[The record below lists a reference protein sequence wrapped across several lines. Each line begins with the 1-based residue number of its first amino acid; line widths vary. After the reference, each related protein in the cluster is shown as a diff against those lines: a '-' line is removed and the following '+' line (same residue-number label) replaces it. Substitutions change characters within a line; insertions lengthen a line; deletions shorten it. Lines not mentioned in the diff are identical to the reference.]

1 LIRNQLRAA
10 LPIWSK
16 PHLFTSDD
24 EGHRDPLRT
33 ETTLD
38 TVADGLFR
46 SDKSDGPGITSITD
60 NLAYLAFHGWASTFS
75 QRWGGTAHRAAYRRL
90 LWILSWINF
99 KGGITTRG
107 SGKWLVYGVRA
118 LRRLPTSGRR
128 MPPIPYWST
137 SPEPIVVLDTHARYD
152 GLWRSLP
159 EDIRAA
165 TLAGWAQGLRTKDLA
180 RWSRGDDSGLLAH
193 PWLVTGFSL
202 KRIRPLRALARFLW
216 QVRLPHSGVGHG
228 LSTASLGD
236 VLEVLAASEQQPDV
250 DTWSWKQVNKS
261 PSPDPVRERL
271 RRAAIA
277 RSIVYGSNRT
287 FFAWAFQQINQPRRP
302 RTDLD
307 QMPPEDLVTLAASRI
322 GSRSAKSAIEEID
335 QLTQDSGSP
344 FSLCQAIDRAAR
356 HKLLDYVLDC
366 ADQAGKGYVEGRQ
379 LVARERIE
387 EFTGSYAGG
396 LRIVQAWRFGKD
408 LRDAQRP

>member
-1 LIRNQLRAA
+1 VGRSQLHIA
-10 LPIWSK
+10 LPVWSK
-16 PHLFTSDD
+16 QHQFSSDD

-46 SDKSDGPGITSITD
+46 SEKSDGPGITSITD

-107 SGKWLVYGVRA
+107 SEQWVVYGVRA

-137 SPEPIVVLDTHARYD
+137 SPEPIVILDTQARYD

-159 EDIRAA
+159 QEIREA
-165 TLAGWAQGLRTKDLA
+165 TLTGWSRGLRTRELV
-180 RWSRGDDSGLLAH
+180 RWSRGDDTGLLAH
-193 PWLVTGFSL
+193 PWLVSGFSL

-216 QVRLPHSGVGHG
+216 DVRLPNSGVGYG
-228 LSTASLGD
+228 LSATSLGY
-236 VLEVLAASEQQPDV
+236 VLQVLATPGKQPDA
-250 DTWSWKQVNKS
+250 DTWTWKQLNKP
-261 PSPDPVRERL
+261 PSSNPILERL

-277 RSIVYGSNRT
+277 RAIVYGSNRS
-287 FFAWAFQQINQPRRP
+287 FFTWAFQQINQPRRP
-302 RTDLD
+302 RSDLD
-307 QMPPEDLVTLAASRI
+307 QVPPEDLVNLAANRI
-322 GSRSAKSAIEEID
+322 GSRVAKLAIEEID
-335 QLTQDSGSP
+335 HLTQDSGSP

-356 HKLLDYVLDC
+356 HTLLDYALEC
-366 ADQAGKGYVEGRQ
+366 AEQAGKGYVEGNE
-379 LVARERIE
+379 LIARERVE
-387 EFTGSYAGG
+387 EFSGSYAGG
-396 LRIVQAWRFGKD
+396 LRLVQAWRFGKD